1 MDSYIAPTNEM
12 FFITRKFKKIRLNR
26 HVFSESDVHRLCE
39 ESGVEIKEVEI
50 EQPAFYLKFQG
61 KATIYV
67 NRNLR
72 GLRWL
77 YIVLHELAHHLLHA
91 TRHQNAAFFFLDLQ
105 NSKQHHEA
113 EAFALL
119 AMLPEPFLRR
129 LLAGDLLNELED
141 YPKELVKKRLRILD
155 LYGV

>member
-1 MDSYIAPTNEM
+1 M
-12 FFITRKFKKIRLNR
+12 FFLTRKFKKIQLNR
-26 HVFSESDVHRLCE
+26 HVFSDSDARRLCE
-39 ESGVEIKEVEI
+39 DSDVEIIEAEI
-50 EQPAFYLKFQG
+50 DQEGFYLKIQG

-67 NRNLR
+67 NNNLR

-77 YIVLHELAHHLLHA
+77 YVVIHELAHHLLHA
-91 TRHQNAAFFFLDLQ
+91 SNFQNAAFFCHKQQD
-105 NSKQHHEA
+105 SKQHHEA

-141 YPKELVKKRLRILD
+141 YPRELVEKRLRLLD